1 MTSTHIVEH
10 LSKEFSTSSEHVR
23 ATLEMIDAGLSA
35 PYIGRVRR
43 AETGGLSETMVRRLT
58 RRRDELAELDRRRA
72 TILRMLEAGGVTDEP
87 TLARVRNCVDR
98 FELEDLFLPHRR
110 PEPEVQL
117 ALDRGL
123 GHLADLLVAPLA
135 GAQATEAA
143 HEEHDDGEE
152 HEQPSLAVAHAAHDV
167 APPSTNGDTHAEHG
181 ADHANAPEASP
192 LEGAASPAEA
202 LAASE
207 AHEVSETAE
216 TSEHAEGSGASEANV
231 PAPSNAIETV
241 STDAGDDESGH
252 VLVPTNAHESGDP
265 ALHAEIELT
274 AALARVCAPFVQPD
288 KGVHTE
294 MEALSGAMRIL
305 SDRLGRNAKLR
316 GLVRRM
322 LEKHGVL
329 SVRALVDES
338 RLGRHKPLLKVR
350 QPLRQ
355 IQGHRLLAIRQAQK
369 ERSVA
374 AVISLD
380 RAVVL
385 PKVRAALGKR
395 TNPDFAS
402 VLDTIALR
410 ALERRLLP
418 TVDADVR
425 LELKE
430 RADDEALRFLAQHL
444 RQVLFSPTFP
454 GRFVA
459 GVDVNAKGDWTLA
472 VVDGDANPVGE
483 PLRVEVGEKDAAALG
498 AELAAAFAEKNVRA
512 YAVGHGKLGRG
523 ALAKLRAA
531 HFASGLPGVV
541 TLVNESGL
549 ASYANSDLARQ
560 ELASFTVPQRMAF
573 SLARRLQD
581 PMAEILKVDPR
592 HLGLGSEQGLVSKA
606 NVKRTFDET
615 VESCV
620 AHVGCD
626 VNRAPASVLARIPGL
641 SAELAKKLVEYR
653 ATKPI
658 ESREDLRNSGLLSE
672 AQWASAIAFL
682 RVPQSAERLDST
694 SLHPEQ
700 YPLAKRVLEATGA
713 AFDESFGRP
722 GNTRGLKRADF
733 DVDEFTWRDLMRE
746 LGFPGRDPRS
756 RNFEFRLLDPATD
769 PVTMTKDRVVEGV
782 ITNVM
787 SFGAFVDLG
796 IEREGLVHISEISD
810 RYVRDARELLSIGQ
824 VVRARIVD
832 GHGPRVA
839 LSLKNVPHPE
849 REPRRGRGEWAER
862 GSGGD
867 RPQRGERGGYRGG
880 RGERGP
886 RGGDRGEREAKP
898 AAPVRAAV
906 SRRDGL
912 VPGSGRSARD
922 RDDRRGRG
930 GQGGPGGFGGGGRG
944 RGRGERGGEREEGFR
959 PEDLK
964 AAKSGPVKFTPFANF
979 FKQKGDE
986 SE

>member
-10 LSKEFSTSSEHVR
+10 LAKEFSTSSESVR
-23 ATLEMIDAGLSA
+23 ATLEMIDAGLVA

-43 AETGGLSETMVRRLT
+43 GETGGLSETIVRRLA
-58 RRRDELAELDRRRA
+58 RRREELVELDRRRG
-72 TILRMLEAGGVTDEP
+72 TILRMLESSGVTDAQ
-87 TLARVRNCVDR
+87 TLDRVRTCVDR

-123 GHLADLLVAPLA
+123 GHLADQLVASVA
-135 GAQATEAA
+135 GAPDEADHDE
-143 HEEHDDGEE
+143 HEEHEGEAAASAPSPDAPGADGAGAATGDADAHAEAHDAGAEHAAAREVPETNVAAVADAMETVSTHADDGEE
-152 HEQPSLAVAHAAHDV
+152 SHSGSGVSV
-167 APPSTNGDTHAEHG
+167 STQG
-181 ADHANAPEASP
+181 
-192 LEGAASPAEA
+192 
-202 LAASE
+202 
-207 AHEVSETAE
+207 
-216 TSEHAEGSGASEANV
+216 EGS
-231 PAPSNAIETV
+231 
-241 STDAGDDESGH
+241 DA
-252 VLVPTNAHESGDP
+252 
-265 ALHAEIELT
+265 ALHGEIELT
-274 AALARVCAPFVQPD
+274 PALARVCAPFVQPD

-305 SDRLGRNAKLR
+305 SDRLGRSAKLR
-316 GLVRRM
+316 SLVRRM
-322 LEKHGVL
+322 LRKHGVL
-329 SVRALVDES
+329 SVRALIDES
-338 RLGRHKPLLKVR
+338 RLSRHKPLLRVR

-369 ERSVA
+369 ERAVA

-395 TNPDFAS
+395 TSPDFAN

-459 GVDVNAKGDWTLA
+459 GVDVNAKGDWTIALI
-472 VVDGDANPVGE
+472 DGDGNPAGE
-483 PLRVEVGEKDAAALG
+483 PLRVEVGEKDAATLG
-498 AELAAAFAEKNVRA
+498 AEFKAAFDGKNVRA
-512 YAVGHGKLGRG
+512 YAVGHGKLGRN
-523 ALAKLRAA
+523 AFPKLRAA
-531 HFASGLPGVV
+531 LAASEQPGVV
-541 TLVNESGL
+541 TVVNESGL
-549 ASYANSDLARQ
+549 ASYANSDLARH
-560 ELASFTVPQRMAF
+560 ELAAFNVPQRMAF

-606 NVKRTFDET
+606 NVKRTLDET

-620 AHVGCD
+620 SHVGCD
-626 VNRAPASVLARIPGL
+626 VNRAPASVLARVPGL
-641 SAELAKKLVEYR
+641 TPELAKKIVEYR

-658 ESREDLRNSGLLSE
+658 ESREDLRNAGILSE
-672 AQWASAIAFL
+672 AQWASSIAFL
-682 RVPQSAERLDST
+682 RVPQSAERLDAT

-700 YPLAKRVLEATGA
+700 YALARRVLEATGA
-713 AFDESFGRP
+713 SFEESFGRP
-722 GNTRGLKRADF
+722 GNTRGLKRGDF
-733 DVDEFTWRDLMRE
+733 EVDEFTWRDLMRE
-746 LGFPGRDPRS
+746 LAFPGRDPRS

-769 PVTMTKDRVVEGV
+769 PVTLTKDRVVEGV

-824 VVRARIVD
+824 VVRARIVE

-839 LSLKNVPHPE
+839 LSLKNVPHPD
-849 REPRRGRGEWAER
+849 REARRGGGEFRGRGER
-862 GSGGD
+862 GE
-867 RPQRGERGGYRGG
+867 RGERGGRDDRGPRGG
-880 RGERGP
+880 RGEGR
-886 RGGDRGEREAKP
+886 EREPMKP

-912 VPGSGRSARD
+912 VPGSGRSSRD
-922 RDDRRGRG
+922 RGGRG
-930 GQGGPGGFGGGGRG
+930 GGGGFGGGGGGAGGG
-944 RGRGERGGEREEGFR
+944 RGGRGGQRPGERDEGFR
-959 PEDLK
+959 PEDLR
-964 AAKSGPVKFTPFANF
+964 AAKSGPVKFTPFADF
-979 FKQKGDE
+979 FKAKDE
-986 SE
+986 GEGEPQR

>member
-10 LSKEFSTSSEHVR
+10 LAKEFSASNEHVR
-23 ATLEMIDAGLSA
+23 ATLEMIDAGLAA

-43 AETGGLSETMVRRLT
+43 AETGGFSETVVRRLA
-58 RRRDELAELDRRRA
+58 RRREELAELDRRRG
-72 TILRMLEAGGVTDEP
+72 TIVRMLESNPALDP
-87 TLARVRNCVDR
+87 ATLERVKTCVDR

-123 GHLADLLVAPLA
+123 GHLADQLVASVA
-135 GAQATEAA
+135 GADHAA
-143 HEEHDDGEE
+143 DEGEHEEHDEHAASAERSAHDGGASAASSDASDSNDAGEA
-152 HEQPSLAVAHAAHDV
+152 AVAVAESSVAA
-167 APPSTNGDTHAEHG
+167 PQ
-181 ADHANAPEASP
+181 NAM
-192 LEGAASPAEA
+192 
-202 LAASE
+202 
-207 AHEVSETAE
+207 
-216 TSEHAEGSGASEANV
+216 
-231 PAPSNAIETV
+231 ETV
-241 STDAGDDESGH
+241 STAADDGEETHGSPASATHGADGVDA
-252 VLVPTNAHESGDP
+252 
-265 ALHAEIELT
+265 ALHGEIELT
-274 AALARVCAPFVQPD
+274 PALARVCAPYVSPD

-305 SDRLGRNAKLR
+305 SDRLGRSAKLR

-322 LEKHGVL
+322 LRKHGVL
-329 SVRALVDES
+329 SVRPLVDES
-338 RLGRHKPLLKVR
+338 RLGRHKPLLRVR

-369 ERSVA
+369 ERAVA

-380 RAVVL
+380 RVVVL

-395 TNPDFAS
+395 TDPDFAG
-402 VLDTIALR
+402 VLDMIALR

-418 TVDADVR
+418 TVDGDVR

-430 RADDEALRFLAQHL
+430 RADDEALRFLSQHL

-459 GVDVNAKGDWTLA
+459 GVDVNAKGDWTIALI
-472 VVDGDANPVGE
+472 DGEGAPAGE
-483 PLRVEVGEKDAAALG
+483 PLRVEPRNAESVDKDAAVLG
-498 AELAAAFAEKNVRA
+498 AELKAAFDGKNVRA
-512 YAVGHGKLGRG
+512 YAVGHGKLGRA
-523 ALAKLRAA
+523 ALPKLRAA
-531 HFASGLPGVV
+531 LAASELPGIV

-549 ASYANSDLARQ
+549 ASYANSDVARG
-560 ELASFTVPQRMAF
+560 ELANFAVPQRMAF

-606 NVKRTFDET
+606 NVKRTLDET
-615 VESCV
+615 VESCA

-626 VNRAPASVLARIPGL
+626 VNRAPAAVLARIPGL
-641 SAELAKKLVEYR
+641 DLERAKKIVEYR

-658 ESREDLRNSGLLSE
+658 ENREELRNLGILTE

-682 RVPQSAERLDST
+682 RVIDGSERLDCT

-700 YPLAKRVLEATGA
+700 YALARRVLESTGGS
-713 AFDESFGRP
+713 FDESFGHP
-722 GNTRGLKRADF
+722 GNTRGLKRSDF

-746 LGFPGRDPRS
+746 LAFPGRDPRF
-756 RNFEFRLLDPATD
+756 RNFEFRLLDPNTD

-796 IEREGLVHISEISD
+796 IEREGLVHISEISE

-824 VVRARIVD
+824 VVRARIVE

-839 LSLKNVPHPE
+839 LSLKNVPYPE
-849 REPRRGRGEWAER
+849 REPRRPRN
-862 GSGGD
+862 D
-867 RPQRGERGGYRGG
+867 RPERANQGERGGRDERGP
-880 RGERGP
+880 RAERGP
-886 RGGDRGEREAKP
+886 RGEQREREVKP

-912 VPGSGRSARD
+912 GGGRSPRD
-922 RDDRRGRG
+922 RNQRG
-930 GQGGPGGFGGGGRG
+930 GAGGGGGGRG
-944 RGRGERGGEREEGFR
+944 RGGRDGQRPDDRDEKFR
-959 PEDLK
+959 PEDIRAPK
-964 AAKSGPVKFTPFANF
+964 PGPVKFTPFADF
-979 FKQKGDE
+979 FKPKGDQP
-986 SE
+986 S